1 MNRMSRRAALAA
13 LGAVPLTRSS
23 RASFLQKPPSFEQY
37 LADMAWS
44 REVIDEFLDPRE
56 PNWATFDAELGYRHA
71 NTFKKDGIDGS
82 YCIYRMEPTG
92 ERRRIHF
99 ADKPCR
105 VNTYGDSF
113 THCDQVS
120 DGETWQE
127 YLAAHFGEPIRNY
140 GTGGYG
146 VYQAYRRM
154 LREEKTAA
162 SAPFIL
168 FNIWIDD
175 HRRSLMSCRWFHIQF
190 FRELIDNRRDTHYF
204 HANPWCHVRFN
215 LNDGRLLELENSH
228 PTPESLY
235 LMCDPNYVVEHFR
248 DDLYVQIEY
257 AIAGGT
263 PPMLEEMRRLD
274 ELMGAGGR
282 WDSPEVVSESADRL
296 FWRSGMKAS
305 EQIVD
310 KALQFA
316 RDRQKKLLFL
326 VSYRGGDV
334 ASACEAKVRLD
345 VSFVEFLSQMEIP
358 FVDSLQKH
366 VEDFR
371 DFGIPAD
378 RYVRRYY
385 NGHYAPAGNHFFAFA
400 IKDDLLAWLDPV
412 PVTYRKDRPS
422 VAEVSA
428 LLAR

>member
-1 MNRMSRRAALAA
+1 MTRISRRSALAA
-13 LGAVPLTRSS
+13 LGAFPIMRPHYSNVGQKM
-23 RASFLQKPPSFEQY
+23 ASLEEFLSG
-37 LADMAWS
+37 MVWS

-56 PNWATFDAELGYRHA
+56 PNWATFDSELGYRHS
-71 NTFKKDGIDGS
+71 NTFKRDGIDGS

-99 ADKPCR
+99 ADQPCR
-105 VNTYGDSF
+105 INTYGDSF

-127 YLAAHFGEPIRNY
+127 YLAAHFGEPIRNF

-154 LREEKTAA
+154 LREEGTAS

-168 FNIWIDD
+168 FNVWIDD

-190 FRELIDNRRDTHYF
+190 FRELILSRKDTHYF
-204 HANPWCHVRFN
+204 HANPWCHVRFDPDDGN
-215 LNDGRLLELENSH
+215 LREIENSH
-228 PTPESLY
+228 ATPESLY
-235 LMCDPNYVVEHFR
+235 LMCDPDYVVEHFR
-248 DDLYVQIEY
+248 NDLYVQIEY
-257 AIAGGT
+257 AIAGGY
-263 PPMLEEMRRLD
+263 PPMLEAMRRLD
-274 ELMGAGGR
+274 ELMRAGGR
-282 WDSPEVVSESADRL
+282 WDSPEAIAESADRL
-296 FWRSGMKAS
+296 FWISGMRAS
-305 EQIVD
+305 ERIVE

-316 RDRQKKLLFL
+316 RERQKKILLL

-334 ASACEAKVRLD
+334 ADACEGRPRLD
-345 VSFVEFLSQMEIP
+345 QPFVDSLRGAEIP

-366 VEDFR
+366 VDDFADFR
-371 DFGIPAD
+371 LPLSP
-378 RYVRRYY
+378 YLRRYY
-385 NGHYAPAGNHFFAFA
+385 NGHYSPAGNHFFAFA
-400 IKDDLLAWLDPV
+400 IKDDLLQWLEPA

-428 LLAR
+428 VLAL